1 MTRRLERLLES
12 SFARPAAQSPRF
24 VCCPDD
30 ALHRGETMADLGY
43 APCCLRCDC
52 WWSCGVLLMRGVSAR
67 VRSSFPAR
75 VRSAT
80 LLTADVAVAV
90 LRALAVGAWWVSGA
104 GPQRSSP
111 TRAATGHTGWLHQRR
126 QLHQRRRLRR
136 QRRRLRWRLRR
147 DSRAAG
153 TQRRSRR
160 RGTNQRGS
168 LGGRKARPRPSYFDH
183 QYAFV

>member
-1 MTRRLERLLES
+1 MSRPSPGPRRSPRASSAALTTRS
-12 SFARPAAQSPRF
+12 TAARPWPTSGTHHAVFAVIAGGVVGSS
-24 VCCPDD
+24 
-30 ALHRGETMADLGY
+30 
-43 APCCLRCDC
+43 
-52 WWSCGVLLMRGVSAR
+52 SCVGVSAR